1 VSCAADAEY
10 FPLEPLAN
18 VFALRE
24 RILYE
29 GSCAQLPPTPATLR
43 AAPAD
48 GGEVLYCANLK
59 RE

>member
-1 VSCAADAEY
+1 
-10 FPLEPLAN
+10 
-18 VFALRE
+18 VFALRK